1 MHQGRYLGRVGSF
14 EPVRALKAEVAC
26 EAGDLLGGR
35 EGVAFGLKDLNSL
48 LQGQAVDSFTLQL
61 GKTQQSREQAR
72 LLK

>member
-1 MHQGRYLGRVGSF
+1 
-14 EPVRALKAEVAC
+14 
-26 EAGDLLGGR
+26 
-35 EGVAFGLKDLNSL
+35 LNSL